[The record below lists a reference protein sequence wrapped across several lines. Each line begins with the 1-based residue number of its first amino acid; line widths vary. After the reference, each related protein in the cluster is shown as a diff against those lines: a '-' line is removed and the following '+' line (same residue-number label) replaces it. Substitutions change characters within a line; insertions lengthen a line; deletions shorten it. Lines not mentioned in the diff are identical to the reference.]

1 MQVKQISNGKLSRLT
16 PPLKLNSEAFEH
28 RFEGSTQFISMVSL
42 APLFKCLNDIELGTK
57 KKKPGAK
64 GEEPALK
71 NVKESGETK
80 KKKKKK
86 KK

>member
-1 MQVKQISNGKLSRLT
+1 
-16 PPLKLNSEAFEH
+16 
-28 RFEGSTQFISMVSL
+28 MVSL